1 MSVNSKERSEQLMEQ
16 EPEEKITFTE
26 SAKVDNIKKF
36 LMQFKDESENYK
48 YLDRIDALSGSN
60 LMIERFDLFDFERES
75 TNGFKI
81 WEFFMNQ
88 SSEAIKCC
96 KRAVKEVHATR
107 HGFEQSQALDL
118 NILIDKSEL
127 EISVSQS
134 IKNKFVNKLISLQA
148 RVTGESEIKPR
159 IAKGVWLCK
168 DGHETE
174 QLEKPFVCDNPSCKH
189 RNLELDKDKTD
200 FEYYR
205 NVYLK
210 DFTNVDHNADAL
222 ICEAQGELIDVA
234 KVGEAVNITGY
245 ITIENHKNKFF
256 NILHLL
262 NIKKVNEINYKITD
276 SEKET
281 FRTWTKQPGYW
292 DKLVTS
298 IAPNIY
304 NSKLM
309 KTAYLLAYVGG
320 TRWTKNQRYW
330 INVLAVGDSGTAKS
344 KIAEWGQ
351 LVLPD
356 VCWVSSNSGSP
367 KGLFAGQREQVDGEK
382 VLEVGP
388 MITASGRGLLCIDEF
403 VRSKELFPIFYSP
416 METGVFNS
424 ATVGGHADL
433 PCETPVYAT
442 GNPKNSNRWDE
453 DKSILENLDVVERS
467 LLSRFD
473 LIIIALEQGTKDDR
487 EAIANSILDS
497 DDQIQNNP
505 DVIDEVSLVK
515 LLLYAKTFKPTLT
528 QKAKDVIIDTF
539 QDVFSKKKSEV
550 SEKYAETNYRF
561 VGMMARV
568 VLAISKLH
576 FHNETTEED
585 VTLAHSL
592 IKEMFAQ
599 RGMIT
604 NLANTYVDRVAQL
617 IHQVLK
623 ESKEAM
629 TDPEIHMALFAR
641 FPEKADALRKDIGEE
656 GSSRTKNRRWRAIMD
671 SVESS
676 VMVEVQ
682 QKHPRKLCWLHD
694 QRTLGV

>member
-1 MSVNSKERSEQLMEQ
+1 MEQ
-16 EPEEKITFTE
+16 EPEEKMVFTE
-26 SAKVDNIKKF
+26 SAKADNIKKF
-36 LMQFKDESENYK
+36 LSEFKDTSGNYK
-48 YLDRIDALSGSN
+48 YLEKIDSLTGSTV
-60 LMIERFDLFDFERES
+60 MIEHFDLFDFERES
-75 TNGFKI
+75 KNDFKI
-81 WEFFMNQ
+81 WEFFTNQ
-88 SSEAIKCC
+88 SSEAIRLC
-96 KRAVKEVHATR
+96 KRAVREVYATS
-107 HGFEQSQALDL
+107 HGFEQSQTLDL
-118 NILIDKSEL
+118 NIMIDKSDL
-127 EISVSQS
+127 EISVSQA
-134 IKNKFVNKLISLQA
+134 IKNKFVNKLVSLQA
-148 RVTGESEIKPR
+148 RVTGESEVKTR
-159 IAKGVWLCK
+159 IAKGIWSCK
-168 DGHETE
+168 DGHNTE
-174 QLEKPFVCDNPSCKH
+174 RLEKPFACDNPSCKQ
-189 RNLELDKDKTD
+189 RDLELDKTKSV

-210 DFTNVDHNADAL
+210 DFTNVDHNSDAL
-222 ICEAQGELIDVA
+222 ICEAQGELIDAA
-234 KVGEAVNITGY
+234 KVGEAVNVTGY
-245 ITIENHKNKFF
+245 ITIENYKSKFF
-256 NILHLL
+256 NTLHLL
-262 NIKKVNEINYKITD
+262 NIKKVNEINYQITD
-276 SEKET
+276 SEKEN
-281 FRTWTKQPGYW
+281 FKTWTKQSGYW

-298 IAPNIY
+298 IAPNIH
-304 NSKLM
+304 NSKFM
-309 KTAYLLAYVGG
+309 KTCYLLGYIGG

-344 KIAEWGQ
+344 KIAEWGK

-356 VCWVSSNSGSP
+356 VYWVSSNSGSP
-367 KGLFAGQREQVDGEK
+367 KGLFAGLREQVDGEK

-442 GNPKNSNRWDE
+442 GNPKNSNNWDE

-467 LLSRFD
+467 MLSRFD
-473 LIIIALEQGTKDDR
+473 LIAIAKEQANKDER
-487 EAIANSILDS
+487 ESIANSILES
-497 DDQIQNNP
+497 DDQMQNNP
-505 DVIDEVSLVK
+505 NVIEEVSLVK
-515 LLLYAKTFKPTLT
+515 LLLYAKTFKPAITP
-528 QKAKDVIIDTF
+528 KAKEVIIATF
-539 QDVFSKKKSEV
+539 QDIYSKKKAEV

-561 VGMMARV
+561 VGTMARV
-568 VLAISKLH
+568 ILAISKLH

-585 VTLAHSL
+585 ITLGHSV

-629 TDPEIHMALFAR
+629 TDPEIHMALFSR
-641 FPEKADALRKDIGEE
+641 FPEKTDALRVDIGKE